1 MIKAIFFDVDGTLVS
16 FQTHRMSDT
25 LLDALTQ
32 VQKKGIRLFL
42 STGRH
47 PLMLPEVNAAFP
59 FDGQVMLNGQ
69 LCMMD
74 GRTLRSNPVSPEHVA
89 AVVEAAVVLD
99 FPMIVL
105 AEGEMYMNH
114 TAPVV
119 EQFLD
124 ETNLKDIPSY
134 PPSRALNQVV
144 YQIIVFLSKEEEHLL
159 RDRAPE
165 LSSTRW
171 NPTFLDVIPTGGGK
185 DVGIQA
191 VMDHLGIHRD
201 EVMAFGDGEN
211 DLSMIRHAGT
221 GVAMGSGTD
230 YLKSQADYVTG
241 TVDEDGVVT
250 ALRHFGLI

>member
-25 LLDALTQ
+25 LLDALSQ
-32 VQKKGIRLFL
+32 VQKNGVKLFL

-69 LCMMD
+69 LCIMN
-74 GRTLRSNPVSPEHVA
+74 GTVLRSNPLEKNHVA
-89 AVVEAAVVLD
+89 AVVEAAEALD
-99 FPMIVL
+99 FPIIVL
-105 AEGEMYMNH
+105 AEDEMYMNH

-124 ETNLKDIPSY
+124 ETNLHNIPTY
-134 PPSRALNQVV
+134 PPRRALDQVV

-159 RDRAPE
+159 LDRAPQ
-165 LSSTRW
+165 LSGTRW
-171 NPTFLDVIPTGGGK
+171 NPTFLDVIPNGGGK

-191 VMDHLGIHRD
+191 VMDHLGLTQE
-201 EVMAFGDGEN
+201 EVMACGDGEN
-211 DLSMIRHAGT
+211 DLSMIRHAGI

-230 YLKSQADYVTG
+230 YLKAQADYVTG

-250 ALRHFGLI
+250 ALKHFGLL